1 MILVVGSVRI
11 PVDAIERGLP
21 MIEKVLTA
29 TRAEDGCE
37 LYAYSRDVIEPDLF
51 RITEKWRDRAALDAH
66 FKTEHMAVWAQERAE
81 LGLFDRNIR
90 IFETDEGQPV

>member
-11 PVDAIERGLP
+11 PVEAIERGLP
-21 MIEKVLTA
+21 MIEKVIAA

-37 LYAYSRDVIEPDLF
+37 LYAYARDVSEPDLF
-51 RITEKWRDRAALDAH
+51 RITEKWRDRAALEAH
-66 FKTEHMAVWAQERAE
+66 FKTAHMAVWAAERAE

-90 IFETDEGQPV
+90 VFETDEGVAV